1 MRQSGEMREAMGG
14 SCHDARLGIFG
25 LSRTRHRVHSLHGSR
40 LTSSSSSSSSSF
52 RESGRV
58 DVIDSAVMSMDTDWL
73 YRILY

>member
-1 MRQSGEMREAMGG
+1 MRQPGEMREAMGG

-40 LTSSSSSSSSSF
+40 LTSLLLLLPC
-52 RESGRV
+52 ESGRV
-58 DVIDSAVMSMDTDWL
+58 DVTDSAVMSMDTDWL